1 MNRDTKIVKI
11 ICTVVAI
18 IGFLGVYAPLIFV
31 IFPIY
36 NPSTLVGLL
45 EIFGSAGLFLLA
57 LYVEW
62 RMEIIEEERKENKT
76 NATGE

>member
-1 MNRDTKIVKI
+1 MNRDTKIVKT

-18 IGFLGVYAPLIFV
+18 IGFLGVYAPLIFA

-57 LYVEW
+57 LYVE
-62 RMEIIEEERKENKT
+62 RCMENIKEERKENRISV
-76 NATGE
+76 TGE

>member
-1 MNRDTKIVKI
+1 MNRDTKIVKT

-36 NPSTLVGLL
+36 NVGLL

-62 RMEIIEEERKENKT
+62 RMEIVEEERKENKT